1 PISTV
6 CSVDYRSRWCG
17 AGATRH
23 PLHLVE
29 TVERE
34 EVQVP
39 SVVRLLP
46 PPLRLS
52 RRRHPRENWI
62 IPSFWM
68 RKAGRRGGSSMKRLA
83 RSGVLRARNRRAM
96 AIGRGRDAYPTSDLP
111 YRRGL
116 R

>member
-1 PISTV
+1 LSTV
-6 CSVDYRSRWCG
+6 CSVDMLSLWHSVD
-17 AGATRH
+17 ATQI
-23 PLHLVE
+23 PLLLVE

-62 IPSFWM
+62 IPSFST
-68 RKAGRRGGSSMKRLA
+68 RKAGRKGGSSMKRLA
-83 RSGVLRARNRRAM
+83 RSGVLRARNRRVTV
-96 AIGRGRDAYPTSDLP
+96 IGRGKDAYPTSDLP
-111 YRRGL
+111 YRGGL